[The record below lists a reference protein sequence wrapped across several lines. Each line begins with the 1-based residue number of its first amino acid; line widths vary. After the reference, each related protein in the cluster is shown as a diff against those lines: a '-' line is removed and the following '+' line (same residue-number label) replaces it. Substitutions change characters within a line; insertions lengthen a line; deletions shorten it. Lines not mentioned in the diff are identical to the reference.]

1 MKHLLALAAA
11 AFIVCAPSISAQ
23 DQEDSIRKKIRSA
36 VTDSGD
42 TPEGEVSPGIGNL
55 LTILTACG
63 RGDESDQ
70 MREDYFAGTLRYVD
84 LKDKTADAIVGLT
97 TEMRERRADVLRQ
110 ETALDDRIF
119 HMADQAR
126 AMAGET
132 LELVR
137 EAAGL
142 QMRPK

>member
-1 MKHLLALAAA
+1 
-11 AFIVCAPSISAQ
+11 
-23 DQEDSIRKKIRSA
+23 
-36 VTDSGD
+36 
-42 TPEGEVSPGIGNL
+42 
-55 LTILTACG
+55 
-63 RGDESDQ
+63 

-137 EAAGL
+137 EAVGL